1 MTTRDLY
8 SVLGVARTATAD
20 EIKAAYR
27 NAARRFHPDAN
38 TNPGASEEFK
48 QVAEAYAVLGDPTR
62 RTNYDATV
70 TRVRTGPLLEPHFIF
85 SREVLPQINEPQV
98 LYVLAEVL
106 PAFHAELP
114 DPPINLCVAIDRST
128 SMQGA
133 RLDQVKA
140 SVLNVIDSLRENDS
154 FSVVAFS
161 DKAEVI
167 VSAQQGLTERT
178 LAKAKVSTLH
188 ANGGTEILQ
197 GLLCGLTEL
206 HQHLSPAAVNH
217 LILLTDGRTYGDE
230 EDCLML
236 AGLAATD
243 GISISGLGI
252 GDEWNDKFLDELTGR
267 TGGTTT
273 YISSP
278 QQVKT
283 FIQDRV
289 RGLGSAYAERLAL
302 QITLDPNMT
311 LFSAFKVSPEPGPV
325 PISEQPLRLGSLPKR
340 QSVSILLRFLLPPMT
355 EGVQTLAR
363 LAFFADVVS
372 LGRQGERIISDIAL
386 PVVNNPPPAT
396 PPTAMLDALS
406 RLSQYRMQE
415 RAWQEADSG
424 DIVSAAQRLQT
435 LSTRLLA
442 SNQTDLAKV
451 ALAEARRLE
460 NTHILSEEAKKHLK
474 YGTRALLLAPAS
486 GRKS

>member
-1 MTTRDLY
+1 MNTGDWY

-20 EIKAAYR
+20 EIKVAYR

-38 TNPGASEEFK
+38 TNAGASEEFK

-62 RTNYDATV
+62 RTNYDATL
-70 TRVRTGPLLEPHFIF
+70 TRARTTGPLLEPHFIF
-85 SREVLPQINEPQV
+85 SREVLPQIEDPQV

-106 PAFHAELP
+106 PGFHTELP
-114 DPPINLCVAIDRST
+114 DPPVNLCVVVDRST

-140 SVLNVIDSLRENDS
+140 SVLNVIDSLRESDS

-167 VSAQQGLTERT
+167 VPAQQNMNERT
-178 LAKAKVSTLH
+178 LAKAKVSTVH

-197 GLLCGLTEL
+197 GLLGGLTEL

-267 TGGTTT
+267 TGGTAT

-311 LFSAFKVSPEPGPV
+311 LHSAFKVSPEAGPV
-325 PISEQPLRLGSLPKR
+325 PVLEPPLRLGSLPKR
-340 QSVSILLRFLLPPMT
+340 QSVSILLKFLLPPMT

-363 LAFFADVVS
+363 LVFFADVVS

-386 PVVNNPPPAT
+386 PVVKNPPPAT

-406 RLSQYRMQE
+406 RISQYKMQE

-424 DIVSAAQRLQT
+424 DVVSAAQRLQT

-486 GRKS
+486 GRK